1 MGMRAWISYR
11 YKGVYYLLYK
21 QWGQL
26 EYVGERLVALLAD
39 HPDPEEW
46 RRLLDKA
53 VFIQAQA
60 LIFLP
65 LFDQAQALIFLPL
78 SDQAQAFIFS
88 ASRLTLARQC
98 GGKERSEH
106 QPSDAIIDA
115 VRDYTLGGD
124 DRRKREYLEDMG
136 RMQYHSIRSVGDAV
150 IATMAAILDDP
161 VQFRAFIRNEA
172 EKKLGG
178 GNGWAF
184 LCRNIESHER
194 LWFRLLELGVFVS
207 NREPVM
213 EQPELDLMMEYVYI
227 IDLDAGTFSVSS
239 CHVLNSGT
247 WKMGEIPK
255 NWLRRLQ
262 IPEPWIELAIA
273 YSPAVK
279 RIVLERL
286 NCGENWLFRM
296 VVDKLSAPYQSFD
309 ECLNILQ
316 LIQNFLF
323 VEDDD
328 HGETA
333 YAKIRKS
340 QVHLPWE
347 EEAPQDDEEDE
358 EDDEDDE
365 EDEEGS
371 QPLLPAFKLG
381 SLFDKAVV
389 TREDD
394 EKSSTA
400 AACTKLR
407 SSSLLLHAAKR
418 PSLLGAQLSECRN

>member
-53 VFIQAQA
+53 VFI
-60 LIFLP
+60 
-65 LFDQAQALIFLPL
+65 
-78 SDQAQAFIFS
+78 
-88 ASRLTLARQC
+88 QC

-365 EDEEGS
+365 EDEEGRCRIRDDGQFVLRTVLAVLS
-371 QPLLPAFKLG
+371 MCQVRE
-381 SLFDKAVV
+381 LF
-389 TREDD
+389 
-394 EKSSTA
+394 S
-400 AACTKLR
+400 
-407 SSSLLLHAAKR
+407 
-418 PSLLGAQLSECRN
+418 